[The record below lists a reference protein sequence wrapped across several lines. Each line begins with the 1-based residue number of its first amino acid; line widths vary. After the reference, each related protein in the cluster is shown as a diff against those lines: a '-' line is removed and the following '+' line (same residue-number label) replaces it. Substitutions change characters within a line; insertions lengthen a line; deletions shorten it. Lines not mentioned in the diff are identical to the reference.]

1 MTNLWAFLLQ
11 TLTVSAAAVLLLA
24 VKGLFADKLSPR
36 WQYGVWCLLAL
47 RVLLPVSTGRDT
59 LLPLPVW
66 VEAARAAAE
75 GHLSS
80 AYSAPYAPV
89 SVAAPVPWLTAVPQS
104 VTDWLFV
111 LYTAGVV
118 LSLLWYALSYVRLRR
133 LLRFGLPLTEELER
147 QLEDVCQRYGLT
159 ACPALRLE
167 GLSSAFVCGVFRPVL
182 VLPANREVD
191 DKVLLH
197 ELLHLRHRDALQN
210 VFWCL
215 LRGLHWCNPFLQYVF
230 DRIGNDMEAL
240 CDQRVLERL
249 EGEDRRAYGQILL
262 SMADETYARAP
273 GTTSLSNGGKNIA
286 RRIAVI
292 VRFKKY
298 PRGMALV
305 SVCIAAVLSGPV
317 LVGTASGYTGTD
329 TAPVS
334 DAALALSMART
345 RLVGCSTVAG
355 ALDTY
360 AKGLL
365 LENGIYLAAASPLER
380 QEELETAMAESG
392 GTYLLYPGEELAEA
406 EPSLGYSVCGLTRTE
421 GGYQA
426 DLLFATAE
434 DEDGEETAY
443 ILVPVTVHQE
453 DRGWVVEETGQRQTG
468 VAEGNL
474 PAARYEASGESGS
487 VTLSACV
494 FCEVD
499 NDISATDD
507 VSVFWSS
514 NAAFDETLKPDAA
527 FDAVEARLTLTYTY
541 PEDGP
546 IQTVGVLYGPSPITD
561 ESEEMLG
568 DLLAL
573 MDEEEGVSAYGGSS
587 GGWSMEAQ
595 TLSQLE
601 GTLCS
606 SGVLTLEGADALP
619 EAFCVQTCWDGGVQ
633 ELLTLE
639 EVEQ

>member
-59 LLPLPVW
+59 ILPLPVW

-75 GHLSS
+75 QHLSS

-89 SVAAPVPWLTAVPQS
+89 SVAVSVPWLTAAPQS
-104 VTDWLFV
+104 VTDWLFAV
-111 LYTAGVV
+111 YTAGVV

-133 LLRFGLPLTEELER
+133 LLRFGLPLTEKLEG
-147 QLEDVCQRYGLT
+147 QLEGVCQRYGLA

-182 VLPANREVD
+182 VLPADREVD

-249 EGEDRRAYGQILL
+249 EGEERRAYGQILL

-286 RRIAVI
+286 RRIAAI

-305 SVCIAAVLSGPV
+305 SVCIVAVLSGPV

-380 QEELETAMAESG
+380 QEELQTAMAESG
-392 GTYLLYPGEELAEA
+392 GSYLLYSGEELAEA
-406 EPSLGYSVCGLTRTE
+406 EPSLGYSVCGLTQTE

-426 DLLFATAE
+426 DLLFAMAE
-434 DEDGEETAY
+434 DEDQTETAY
-443 ILVPVTVHQE
+443 ILVPVTVCQE
-453 DRGWVVEETGQRQTG
+453 DRGWVVEETGPRQTG
-468 VAEGNL
+468 VTERDL

-499 NDISATDD
+499 NYISATDN

-514 NAAFDETLKPDAA
+514 SAAFDETLKPDAA
-527 FDAVEARLTLTYTY
+527 FDSVEARLALTYTY
-541 PEDGP
+541 PEDSP
-546 IQTVGVLYGPSPITD
+546 RQTVGVLYGPSPITD

-573 MDEEEGVSAYGGSS
+573 MDEEDGVSAVGSS
-587 GGWSMEAQ
+587 GGWNMCVRE
-595 TLSQLE
+595 LSQLE
-601 GTLCS
+601 VTLCS
-606 SGVLTLEGADALP
+606 TGVLTLEEADAMP
-619 EAFCVQTCWDGGVQ
+619 EAFCVQTCWDGEVR
-633 ELLTLE
+633 EILTLE

>member
-1 MTNLWAFLLQ
+1 MTSLWAFLLQ
-11 TLTVSAAAVLLLA
+11 TLSVSAAAVLLLA
-24 VKGLFADKLSPR
+24 VKRLFADKLSPR

-47 RVLLPVSTGRDT
+47 RVLLPVSTSRDT

-66 VEAARAAAE
+66 VEAVKTAAE
-75 GHLSS
+75 QHLSS

-89 SVAAPVPWLTAVPQS
+89 SVAAPVPRLTATPRS

-111 LYTAGVV
+111 LYTVGVI

-133 LLRFGLPLTEELER
+133 LLRFGLPLTEALSG
-147 QLEDVCQRYGLT
+147 QLECVCQRYGLR

-182 VLPANREVD
+182 VLPAERDVD

-249 EGEDRRAYGQILL
+249 EGEERRAYGKILL

-286 RRIAVI
+286 RRIAAI
-292 VRFKKY
+292 VRFKQY
-298 PRGMALV
+298 PQGMTLV
-305 SVCIAAVLSGPV
+305 SVCIVAVLSGPV
-317 LVGTASGYTGTD
+317 LLGTASGYTDAD
-329 TAPVS
+329 TAPS
-334 DAALALSMART
+334 TDAALNLAMART

-365 LENGIYLAAASPLER
+365 LENGIYLAAASPLAR
-380 QEELETAMAESG
+380 QAELQEAMAESSG
-392 GTYLLYPGEELAEA
+392 SYLLYAGEELDGV

-421 GGYQA
+421 DGYQA
-426 DLLFATAE
+426 NLLFAMAE
-434 DEDGEETAY
+434 DEDGEESAY
-443 ILVPVTVHQE
+443 VLVPVTVYQE
-453 DRGWVVEETGQRQTG
+453 ARGWVVEEAGQRQTG
-468 VAEGNL
+468 VTERDL

-499 NDISATDD
+499 NYISPTDNISA
-507 VSVFWSS
+507 WSS
-514 NAAFDETLKPDAA
+514 SAAFDETLKPDAA
-527 FDAVEARLTLTYTY
+527 FASVEARLTLTYTY

-546 IQTVGVLYGPSPITD
+546 SQTVGVLYGPSPIAD
-561 ESEEMLG
+561 APEEMLG

-573 MDEEEGVSAYGGSS
+573 MDEEDGVSASGSS
-587 GGWSMEAQ
+587 TGGWSMDVWE
-595 TLSQLE
+595 LSQLE

-606 SGVLTLEGADALP
+606 FGVLTLEETDALP
-619 EAFCVQTCWDGGVQ
+619 EAFCVQTFWDGEVQ